1 MTNNFETV
9 IGNIIKRKTQRESQV
24 YFLKWFQWSGQT
36 DPQYCY
42 FTGSIIDK
50 TADNAS
56 LLVLMVIHP
65 FFYRYR
71 EIQQARPIR
80 PTLSRARV
88 VWRLH
93 LYCSST
99 RHNFDSIHVLCIL
112 YIKVHMYSR
121 VVLIGTYR
129 ISYFLSASH
138 WAFICSLSQYWKP
151 AGVYSFAGV
160 GVLSINNPHTHPS
173 SSAGTI
179 KIIRSVVNL
188 GRSVHF
194 RLQSEYGGR

>member
-24 YFLKWFQWSGQT
+24 HFLKWFQWSGQT

-65 FFYRYR
+65 FFFTGDR
-71 EIQQARPIR
+71 EIQQARQIR

-121 VVLIGTYR
+121 GVWELTVSV
-129 ISYFLSASH
+129 ISYQPR
-138 WAFICSLSQYWKP
+138 I
-151 AGVYSFAGV
+151 GRSFAVSLNIGSRPV
-160 GVLSINNPHTHPS
+160 FIHLLALVFYL
-173 SSAGTI
+173 
-179 KIIRSVVNL
+179 
-188 GRSVHF
+188 
-194 RLQSEYGGR
+194 